1 MSAIEELARIVGNED
16 LITDPDILTCY
27 SRDESFVKPLK
38 PWAVVKPLNT
48 DEVESIVKWA
58 NQTGTPLVP
67 VSSGAPHFRGDS
79 IPSVPGAVIVD
90 LSNLRRIIKIDRRN
104 KMTWI
109 EPGVTW
115 DMLQPELAKQG
126 MRIPMPLIPKK
137 NKSVI
142 ASFLEREPM
151 IIPRYH
157 WSLLEP
163 LRCCEVVWGSGEKM
177 WTGEAGDQAG
187 TLEERWSKFL
197 YQVNPNGP
205 YQTDFYRLFSAA
217 QGSMGIITCATVKC
231 EILPQVHK
239 MFVIKATNLSDLI
252 DFSYKI
258 LKIRYGH
265 EMFILNGADLAGML
279 AAKADAI
286 RELKDKLPPW
296 ILVLGIAGLERLPEE
311 KVKYQEKEIR
321 EIAKQYNLYLEPEIP
336 GVDNQQLLDVI
347 SNPSKENYWK
357 FNYKG
362 GSQDIFFITTLNRT
376 PEYVGIMQTVAQRYG
391 YPVQDLGIYV
401 QPLMQGVCC
410 HCEFVIPFDPAN
422 QSEVAR
428 AQKMIDEASWEL
440 MRKEAFFSRPYGNWA
455 DMVYRTDMQSTE
467 VLRKIKGIFD
477 PRKVMNP
484 GKLCF

>member
-1 MSAIEELARIVGNED
+1 MSAIEELTRIVGNED
-16 LITDPDILTCY
+16 VFSDPDTLTCY

-38 PWAVVKPLNT
+38 PWAVVKPSNT
-48 DEVESIVKWA
+48 DEVESVIKWA
-58 NQTGTPLVP
+58 NLTGTPLVP

-79 IPSVPGAVIVD
+79 VPSVPGAVIVD
-90 LSNLRRIIKIDRRN
+90 LSKMRRIIRIDRRN

-115 DMLQPELAKQG
+115 AELQPELAKEG
-126 MRIPMPLIPKK
+126 LKIPMPLIPRK

-142 ASFLEREPM
+142 GSLLEREPM
-151 IIPRYH
+151 PIPRYH

-197 YQVNPNGP
+197 FQVNPNGP

-217 QGSMGIITCATVKC
+217 QGSMGIVTCATVKC

-239 MFVIKATNLSDLI
+239 LFIIKATNLSDLI
-252 DFSYKI
+252 EFSYKI
-258 LKIRYGH
+258 LKIRYGQ
-265 EMFILNGADLAGML
+265 EMFILNGANLANML
-279 AAKADAI
+279 GNDAAAI
-286 RELKDKLPPW
+286 RELKDKLPAW
-296 ILVLGIAGLERLPEE
+296 ILVLGIAGLERLPQE
-311 KVKYQEKEIR
+311 KVQYQEKEIR
-321 EIAKQYNLYLEPEIP
+321 EIAKQYHLSLESEIP
-336 GVDNQQLLDVI
+336 GVDSQQLLEVI
-347 SNPSKENYWK
+347 SNPSQSNYWK

-362 GSQDIFFITTLNRT
+362 GAQDIFFITTLNRT
-376 PEYVGIMQTVAQRYG
+376 PAYLNIMQSAAQRCG
-391 YPVQDLGIYV
+391 YPGQDIGIYL

-422 QSEVAR
+422 PNEVTR
-428 AQKMIDEASWEL
+428 AQKLIDETSREL
-440 MRKEAFFSRPYGNWA
+440 MRQEAFFSRPYGNWA
-455 DMVYRTDMQSTE
+455 DMVYRADMQSTE
-467 VLRKIKGIFD
+467 ILRKVKGIFD